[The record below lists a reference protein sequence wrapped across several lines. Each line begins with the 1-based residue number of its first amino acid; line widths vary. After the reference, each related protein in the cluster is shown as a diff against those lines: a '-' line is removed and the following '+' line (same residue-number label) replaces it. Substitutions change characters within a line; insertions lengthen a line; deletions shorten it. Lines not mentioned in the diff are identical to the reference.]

1 MTVRML
7 PMIPKAA
14 IGTSTGP
21 YMKSSNSFSP
31 SAIFKENI
39 VFYFALKLQWYM
51 SSFKLTTDLFNSHPP
66 LRESELVI
74 YIRFD
79 NVSGSHDF
87 S

>member
-21 YMKSSNSFSP
+21 YMKSSNSFL

-39 VFYFALKLQWYM
+39 VFYFALRLQ
-51 SSFKLTTDLFNSHPP
+51 
-66 LRESELVI
+66 
-74 YIRFD
+74 
-79 NVSGSHDF
+79 
-87 S
+87 